1 MNRNLVLLG
10 ICLLAVSFVG
20 EVFGQKKKTSYRYC
34 RYTDR
39 KQRVRP
45 E

>member
-20 EVFGQKKKTSYRYC
+20 EAFGQRKTSYRYC

>member
-10 ICLLAVSFVG
+10 ILSLGRIVRWRG
-20 EVFGQKKKTSYRYC
+20 LWTEEKTSYRYC